1 MIAVILR
8 SAQLESSRIED
19 NISRMV
25 MTNFETCC
33 QTKQGCAVVEACLEK
48 FSVDN
53 KLMIAEQLLEMDT
66 KEQLTEFWTHGRYL
80 MFMQCKCR
88 NLFTLHQP
96 CLYCESGSP

>member
-8 SAQLESSRIED
+8 SVQLESSRIED

-66 KEQLTEFWTHGRYL
+66 KEQLTEFWTGRYL
-80 MFMQCKCR
+80 MFSSC
-88 NLFTLHQP
+88 
-96 CLYCESGSP
+96 SAVS